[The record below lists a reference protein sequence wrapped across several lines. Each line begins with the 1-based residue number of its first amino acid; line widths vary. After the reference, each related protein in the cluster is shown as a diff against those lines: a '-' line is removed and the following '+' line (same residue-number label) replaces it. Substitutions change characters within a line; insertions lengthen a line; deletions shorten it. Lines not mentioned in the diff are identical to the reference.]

1 MTQSR
6 NDDLSGR
13 HGRAIEELGK
23 LWDEG
28 IASGPSEDGEEVFKE
43 LRRELAEIFAPRDGS

>member
-1 MTQSR
+1 MIQSK
-6 NDDLSGR
+6 NDDLSDR

-28 IASGPSEDGEEVFKE
+28 IASGPSEEGEDVFKE